1 MRLSYTIDG
10 RELAVECEGETA
22 FFAGEDVCLAE
33 RFGDS
38 VAAQDWYREGY
49 AIIDS
54 ARFFDFR
61 EVRAD
66 VERVVRHAIA
76 ELEPGADLSAF
87 RLGDYHKYVG
97 DALHARVIRKTRRL
111 FPKDFGFDE
120 ARIVGELSGLLGIK
134 LGYRNPLENSD
145 QWIIAR
151 INPPRS
157 IGFNP
162 PHKDAY
168 GVLDQLGSIPRM
180 VNVWIPV
187 CGVGEGTGLP
197 VVPGSHLL
205 KESAVVRTRAGT
217 VMEGQRY
224 SVNCI
229 KSWNGQTAL
238 STLCPAEGEMIVFSS
253 HLIHGLGRNHNADT
267 TRVSLEF
274 RLYEQ

>member
-10 RELAVECEGETA
+10 RAFAVECDAGTA

-38 VAAQDWYREGY
+38 VAAQDWYRTGY
-49 AIIDS
+49 TIIGS
-54 ARFFDFR
+54 ARFFDFA
-61 EVRAD
+61 EVRDD
-66 VERVVRHAIA
+66 VERVVRRAIA
-76 ELEPGADLSAF
+76 ELAPNADLSAF
-87 RLGDYHKYVG
+87 RLDAYHKFVG
-97 DALHARVIRKTRRL
+97 DALHAQVIRKTRRL

-120 ARIVGELSGLLGIK
+120 AKIVGELSELLGMK

-151 INPPRS
+151 INPPGS

-162 PHKDAY
+162 AHKDVY
-168 GVLDQLGSIPRM
+168 GALDELGSIPRM
-180 VNVWIPV
+180 VNVWIPI
-187 CGVGEGTGLP
+187 CGVGAGTGLP
-197 VVPGSHLL
+197 VAPGSHLL
-205 KESAVVRTRAGT
+205 KESAVLRTRAGA

-229 KSWNGQTAL
+229 KSWNGQAAL
-238 STLCPAEGEMIVFSS
+238 STLCPEEDEMIVFSS
-253 HLIHGLGRNHNADT
+253 HLIHGLGRNRHPDT